1 MISIWNLTNGLV
13 RFILKN
19 NVSDFDRI
27 RLCALGN
34 GGLAS
39 SSDDKTIKI
48 WN

>member
-1 MISIWNLTNGLV
+1 MKTGLV
-13 RFILKN
+13 RFILKSN
-19 NVSDFDRI
+19 RSDFDRI
-27 RLCALGN
+27 RLVALGN